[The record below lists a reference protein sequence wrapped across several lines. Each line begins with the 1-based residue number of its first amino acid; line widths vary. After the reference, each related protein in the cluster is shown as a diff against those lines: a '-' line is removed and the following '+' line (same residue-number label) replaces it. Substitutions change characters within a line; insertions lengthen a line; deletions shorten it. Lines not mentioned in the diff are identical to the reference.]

1 MRLFNKNMVIKF
13 DPATM
18 GFYNC
23 CINCILGS
31 VAAWGALSQYAQAK
45 RKGHRSIVLM
55 TGALSNKDSDMIDEI
70 QALRKA
76 KNAVILA
83 HNYQLGE
90 VQDIADFVG
99 DSLELSQKAA
109 KTDAAVIVFCGVHF
123 MAETAFIL
131 SPDKTVLLPV
141 PNAGCRMADMITA
154 ADLRELKAEHP
165 GVPVVA
171 YVNTTAEVKAESD
184 YCCTSANAVGVVNS
198 VAAPEILFIPDKYL
212 GQYVAARTNKKII
225 TYPGFCP
232 THARIQPEHIRA
244 LRKQYPQ
251 AKVIVH
257 PECRPEVAALADEV
271 LSTGGMIRYVRKE
284 DVKQIIVGTEIGMLH
299 RLKKENPDKQ
309 FIPVSEQAVCPNM
322 KLITLEDIAHSL
334 ETMTIEIKVPEG
346 VRVRAKRALDRM
358 LAITQ

>member
-1 MRLFNKNMVIKF
+1 METR
-13 DPATM
+13 
-18 GFYNC
+18 
-23 CINCILGS
+23 
-31 VAAWGALSQYAQAK
+31 
-45 RKGHRSIVLM
+45 
-55 TGALSNKDSDMIDEI
+55 DSDSIDEI
-70 QALRKA
+70 RALLKA

-99 DSLELSQKAA
+99 DSLELSQTAA

-123 MAETAFIL
+123 MAETASIL
-131 SPDKTVLLPV
+131 SPDKTVLLPDLK
-141 PNAGCRMADMITA
+141 AGCRMADMITA
-154 ADLRELKAEHP
+154 ADLRMMKAEHP

-171 YVNTTAEVKAESD
+171 YVNTSAEVKAESD

-198 VAAPEILFIPDKYL
+198 VEANEVLFIPDKYL
-212 GQYVAARTNKKII
+212 GQYVAVRTKKKI
-225 TYPGFCP
+225 TTWPGFCP
-232 THARIQPEHIRA
+232 THARIQPEHIHA

-271 LSTGGMIRYVRKE
+271 LSTGGMIRYARRD

-299 RLKKENPDKQ
+299 RLKKENPGKQ

-322 KLITLEDIAHSL
+322 KLITLDDILNSL
-334 ETMTIEIKVPEG
+334 KTMTFEIKVSEDI
-346 VRVRAKRALDRM
+346 RVRAKRALDRM
-358 LAITQ
+358 LAIAQ